1 MATLKDIAR
10 ETNVSIST
18 VSRILTNDKTL
29 SVSDQTR
36 SKVLKVSENLG
47 YQTKKNKQSKSN
59 LTIALVHWYTHAK
72 ELEDNYYLSIR
83 LGVEKAAHDQ
93 GIEII
98 KIFHDSLSQPLTP
111 ADGAI
116 AIGKFDTEEISK
128 FKKIYKH
135 IVFVD
140 SSPDVNTFDSVTID
154 FEHAFK
160 EAIDFLRSQ
169 HIKKIGYI
177 GGREY
182 THTLRQPI
190 GDRREQFFK
199 SYVKEHEHIH
209 IGEFNIA
216 SGYDLMKKI
225 IASNNLVDAYLIA
238 SDNMAIGAL
247 RALYEADI
255 KVPDDVSV
263 IGVNDIEQSAYTI
276 PPLSTIKIYKEHM
289 GEVAVNLLLEKIKGR
304 TITQKVIIPTK
315 LILRKTTKEVS
326 SC

>member
-1 MATLKDIAR
+1 MATLKDIALEAR
-10 ETNVSIST
+10 VSIST
-18 VSRILTNDKTL
+18 ASRILTNDKTL
-29 SVSDQTR
+29 SVTDKTR
-36 SKVLKVSENLG
+36 SRVLKVSENLG
-47 YQTKKNKQSKSN
+47 YQTKKNKASKTK
-59 LTIALVHWYTHAK
+59 LTVALIHWYTRAR

-83 LGVEKAAHDQ
+83 IGVEKAAHEQ
-93 GIEII
+93 GIELI
-98 KIFHDSLSQPLTP
+98 KIFHDSLSQSLIP

-154 FEHAFK
+154 FEYAFR

-169 HIKKIGYI
+169 HINKIGYI

-190 GDRREQFFK
+190 GDRREQFFR

-225 IASNNLVDAYLIA
+225 IASRNLVDAYLIA

-247 RALYEADI
+247 RALYEANI
-255 KVPDDVSV
+255 KVPDDVSI

-289 GEVAVNLLLEKIKGR
+289 GEVAVNLLLEKIEGR
-304 TITQKVIIPTK
+304 EIAQKVIIPTK
-315 LILRKTTKEVS
+315 LILRQTTKEVS
-326 SC
+326 

>member
-29 SVSDQTR
+29 NVSDQTR

-59 LTIALVHWYTHAK
+59 LTIALVHWYTRAK

-304 TITQKVIIPTK
+304 AITQKVIIPTK